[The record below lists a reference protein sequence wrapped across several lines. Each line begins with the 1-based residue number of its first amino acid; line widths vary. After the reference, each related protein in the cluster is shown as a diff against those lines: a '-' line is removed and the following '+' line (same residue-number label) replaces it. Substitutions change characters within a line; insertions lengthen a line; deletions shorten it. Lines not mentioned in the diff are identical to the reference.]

1 MATEYGS
8 RLRTARKHAKLTQV
22 GLSKKTG
29 IPQSTISTAERE
41 GHGSGETPVYAAACG
56 VSALWLG
63 TGNGDML
70 SVATAAAAP
79 QEPAGPSPDAAYVAR
94 WIDKIQNQEVKERI
108 AHACVALV
116 LREIDGPALPP
127 TQEPDPAA
135 RKPAAASRAR

>member
-1 MATEYGS
+1 M
-8 RLRTARKHAKLTQV
+8 ARKHAKLTQV

-70 SVATAAAAP
+70 SVATAGAAP
-79 QEPAGPSPDAAYVAR
+79 QEVVGPSPDAAYVAR
-94 WIDKIQNQEVKERI
+94 WLDKIKDQEVKERI
-108 AHACVALV
+108 AHSCVALI

-127 TQEPDPAA
+127 TPEPAPVVK
-135 RKPAAASRAR
+135 KPAAAVRAR